1 MQQMSRQEGG
11 LLQGRKYSGGC
22 RAVKTLQ
29 EAQEALRP
37 AEGTSPGIL
46 EGSST
51 QPLEALRLRKAW
63 RLS

>member
-1 MQQMSRQEGG
+1 M
-11 LLQGRKYSGGC
+11 
-22 RAVKTLQ
+22 KTLQ

-46 EGSST
+46 ERSSI
-51 QPLEALRLRKAW
+51 QPLEALGLRKAW